1 MKKHKQI
8 ISLKEKLIKTNESK
22 LFLKVIKPVEVTD
35 EYVNWLNDYE
45 IVKFTD
51 QKYGE
56 QTRKRVELFVEQ
68 QFLSMNTLL
77 YGIFWENK
85 HIGNIKLGP
94 IDLNNKV
101 SEISYFIGNKS
112 LWGLGITTKSIKAI
126 LSIAFEELNLEKITA
141 GCYSINTSS
150 RRVLENNGFVIEGT
164 RKKQSIFEGERV
176 DSLIFGLIRYD
187 LIEK

>member
-68 QFLSMNTLL
+68 HFYMVFF
-77 YGIFWENK
+77 GKI
-85 HIGNIKLGP
+85 NI
-94 IDLNNKV
+94 
-101 SEISYFIGNKS
+101 
-112 LWGLGITTKSIKAI
+112 
-126 LSIAFEELNLEKITA
+126 
-141 GCYSINTSS
+141 
-150 RRVLENNGFVIEGT
+150 
-164 RKKQSIFEGERV
+164 
-176 DSLIFGLIRYD
+176 
-187 LIEK
+187 